1 MNTLPATRAL
11 SAEFIDWYD
20 GKLGGDWT
28 GVQRISAIVAAARPR
43 PPATDL
49 SLFKPMGM
57 GISDLSLGIEIVRRA
72 QASGTGRAM
81 APPGLATPRIDT
93 ASQEESRSM
102 TQITSSSAILRDIS
116 GAVAPASLDLWEPV
130 IITGEQISTEVDRL
144 ASLHARRTGD
154 AKRCSIHP
162 RATAPGNGLA
172 PGIRVVL
179 SVLKPGEATTPIRH
193 NSTQVSFCIRG
204 SGYADIGGTAVRYGK
219 FDVWNTPS
227 FRTYTHRNDGSDLQ
241 VRLTYSNA
249 PVLEMLNIHIVE
261 ENPAAATE
269 PESAK
274 ADEGREDPRR
284 KVHTAS

>member
-1 MNTLPATRAL
+1 MTR
-11 SAEFIDWYD
+11 
-20 GKLGGDWT
+20 
-28 GVQRISAIVAAARPR
+28 
-43 PPATDL
+43 
-49 SLFKPMGM
+49 
-57 GISDLSLGIEIVRRA
+57 
-72 QASGTGRAM
+72 
-81 APPGLATPRIDT
+81 
-93 ASQEESRSM
+93 
-102 TQITSSSAILRDIS
+102 ITSSSAILRDVS

-144 ASLHARRTGD
+144 ASLARPANGRRETML
-154 AKRCSIHP
+154 IHP

-269 PESAK
+269 PESSK

-284 KVHTAS
+284 KSPYGIVTLENGSRLMPYEISDQPAHSRIATLSTGPGHK